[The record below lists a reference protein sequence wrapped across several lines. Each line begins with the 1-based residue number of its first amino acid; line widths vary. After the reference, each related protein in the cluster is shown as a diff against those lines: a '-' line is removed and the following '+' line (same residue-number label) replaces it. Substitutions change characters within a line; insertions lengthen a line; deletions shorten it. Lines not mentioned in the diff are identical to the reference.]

1 MSAEIEIDYLLI
13 FIWED
18 SGVVESQTM
27 LLCYEVKPYQKNLWL
42 HTQDQRGI
50 SEKRTAGWQALW
62 MWIMIRGRCKP
73 AHALN

>member
-1 MSAEIEIDYLLI
+1 MSAEIDYLLI

-27 LLCYEVKPYQKNLWL
+27 PLCYEVEPYQKNLWL

-50 SEKRTAGWQALW
+50 SEKYTAG
-62 MWIMIRGRCKP
+62 
-73 AHALN
+73 

>member
-42 HTQDQRGI
+42 HSRTREGFQRNPL
-50 SEKRTAGWQALW
+50 QADRL
-62 MWIMIRGRCKP
+62 CECES
-73 AHALN
+73 